1 MKEAILIFAISAG
14 VLFTA
19 NGIATAS
26 RYLTLVC
33 VKVAAQSTSLDCAL
47 EQCK

>member
-1 MKEAILIFAISAG
+1 MKDALIIFLVAAC
-14 VLFTA
+14 VLFTV
-19 NGIATAS
+19 NGIATGS

-33 VKVAAQSTSLDCAL
+33 VKIAAQSAPLDRAL

>member
-14 VLFTA
+14 VLFIA

-33 VKVAAQSTSLDCAL
+33 VKVAAQSVSLDRAL